1 MADVQNLVGLP
12 MNDSFGASAHGR
24 SGDMANRRPSANAPT
39 RQILIIGGG
48 FAGLAAAT
56 ALSERGIAVTVV
68 EGRQILGGRA
78 FSFTDPDSGDSID
91 NGQHLMMGCY
101 HQTIQFLLRIGT
113 LNKMYFQKNLT
124 IPFAGPRG
132 RRAKLRCLPL
142 QAPWH
147 LYSGLSR
154 LSTLSLMDRWRLRHV
169 EKALKKN
176 TPEEALDAM
185 TVDAWLTTLH
195 QSPRAKR
202 RLWDLITVATL
213 NENSK
218 IASAAPFVTVLKQA
232 FFADWSDSR
241 LGLSTVGLTELYVPA
256 AAAMIEKAG
265 GQVLTKSPV
274 ERLDIQDNRIKAVI
288 LRDGRRLEADAV
300 ISTVPP
306 GALVKLLPKER
317 VEQEPYFKKMT
328 ELRYAPIISIH
339 LWFDREIT
347 PYKFVGLLD
356 TTIQWLFNRSKIH
369 AHAKTQAGYI
379 SLVISG
385 AHAYDS
391 WPENKILSLAIEEL
405 RRIFPAAQAA
415 ALLRSRVIKEHA
427 ATLSPS
433 VGVEAL
439 RPRHASPI
447 PNLFVGGDWT
457 KTGLPA
463 TIESACVSGHAC
475 AALVL
480 EGTQKL

>member
-1 MADVQNLVGLP
+1 MAGLP
-12 MNDSFGASAHGR
+12 MTPR
-24 SGDMANRRPSANAPT
+24 IV
-39 RQILIIGGG
+39 ILGGG
-48 FAGLAAAT
+48 FAGLSAAT
-56 ALSERGIAVTVV
+56 ALAEKGHAVTVV

-113 LNKMYFQKNLT
+113 LNKMFFQKSLS

-147 LYSGLSR
+147 LYSGLAR

-169 EKALKKN
+169 ETALKKN
-176 TPEEALDAM
+176 VPEEILDAM
-185 TVDAWLTTLH
+185 TVDEWLTSLH

-202 RLWDLITVATL
+202 HLWDLIAVATL
-213 NENSK
+213 NEDAK

-232 FFADWSDSR
+232 FFGDWSDSR
-241 LGLSTVGLTELYVPA
+241 LALSTVGLTDLYVPA
-256 AAAMIEKAG
+256 AVVLIEKAG

-274 ERLDIQDNRIKAVI
+274 DRLEIKDNRITSVV
-288 LRDGRRLEADAV
+288 LRDGRRLDAEAV

-306 GALVKLLPKER
+306 SALTKLIPKDRLETD
-317 VEQEPYFKKMT
+317 PYFKKMT

-369 AHAKTQAGYI
+369 VHPKTQAGYI

-391 WPENKILSLAIEEL
+391 WPEQKILSLAIEEL
-405 RRIFPAAQAA
+405 RRLFPQAKEA
-415 ALLRSRVIKEHA
+415 VLLRSRVIKEHA

-433 VGVEAL
+433 VGVEGL
-439 RPRHASPI
+439 RPAHVSPI
-447 PNLFVGGDWT
+447 PNLFVGGDWS

-480 EGTQKL
+480 EGAYAKH

>member
-1 MADVQNLVGLP
+1 M
-12 MNDSFGASAHGR
+12 
-24 SGDMANRRPSANAPT
+24 NRRIV
-39 RQILIIGGG
+39 ILGGG
-48 FAGLAAAT
+48 FAGLSAAT
-56 ALSERGIAVTVV
+56 ALAEKGYAVTVV

-113 LNKMYFQKNLT
+113 LNKMFFQKSLS

-132 RRAKLRCLPL
+132 RRAKLSCLPL
-142 QAPWH
+142 RAPWH

-169 EKALKKN
+169 ENALKKN
-176 TPEEALDAM
+176 TPEAELDKI
-185 TVDAWLTTLH
+185 TVDEWLTSLH

-202 RLWDLITVATL
+202 HLWDLITVATL
-213 NENSK
+213 NEDSK
-218 IASAAPFVTVLKQA
+218 IASAAPLAAVLKQA

-241 LGLSTVGLTELYVPA
+241 AGFSMVGLTELYVPA
-256 AAAMIEKAG
+256 SIAMIEKAG

-274 ERLDIQDNRIKAVI
+274 ERLELQDGRVKAAL
-288 LRDGRRLEADAV
+288 LRDGRRLDADAV

-306 GALVKLLPKER
+306 SALVKLLPKER
-317 VEQEPYFKKMT
+317 VEQDPYFKKMT

-369 AHAKTQAGYI
+369 EHPKTAAGYI

-391 WPENKILSLAIEEL
+391 WPEKKILSLAIEEL
-405 RRIFPAAQAA
+405 RRLFPQAQEAV
-415 ALLRSRVIKEHA
+415 LLRSRVIKEHA

-433 VGVEAL
+433 VGVESL
-439 RPRHASPI
+439 RPKHVSPI
-447 PNLFVGGDWT
+447 PNLFVGGDWS

-463 TIESACVSGHAC
+463 TIESACVSGHGC

-480 EGTQKL
+480 EGNTHA